1 MIGATSLNHAEATA
15 GTQAEPGDL
24 IRRDTAVLCD
34 DKLGA
39 LGARRCAHDSNLEP
53 AVAGGG
59 GTLLPPGA
67 VVTGGE

>member
-1 MIGATSLNHAEATA
+1 VIGATSLNHAEANA

-39 LGARRCAHDSNLEP
+39 L
-53 AVAGGG
+53 VAS
-59 GTLLPPGA
+59 LCP
-67 VVTGGE
+67 